1 MSLPR
6 HHRRRD
12 MPHEQIDGVPI
23 WYEEHG
29 DPEGAPL
36 VALHGG
42 ILTFEGSFRD
52 VLPWLT
58 PGRRVIGVELQG
70 HGHTPDT
77 GRAMSIERF
86 ADDVAELIARVA
98 GDGPVD
104 VWGFS
109 LGALTATSLAV
120 RHPSKVRRL
129 VLCASN
135 IRPDG
140 YHAEITA
147 PEQDDPRL
155 PTEEE
160 FARWQ
165 ADYEAVAPNPGD
177 FFPFLERM
185 QPVVHDFAGWT
196 ADEIRSIAAPTL
208 LVIGDRDFVRLDHAA
223 EMLDRFPDCRLA
235 VLPAT
240 RHTEVM
246 QRSDMLRPLVQPFLE
261 E

>member
-1 MSLPR
+1 MA
-6 HHRRRD
+6 
-12 MPHEQIDGVPI
+12 HETIDGVPI

-29 DPEGAPL
+29 DRESPPL

-42 ILTFEGSFRD
+42 IVTFEGSFRD
-52 VLPWLT
+52 VLTWLT
-58 PGRRVIGVELQG
+58 DNRRVIGVELQG

-77 GRAMSIERF
+77 GRAMSVERF
-86 ADDVAELIARVA
+86 GDDVAELIDRVV
-98 GDGPVD
+98 GGGPVD

-120 RHPSKVRRL
+120 RHPAKVRRL
-129 VLCASN
+129 VLAASH

-140 YHAEITA
+140 YHPEITA
-147 PEQDDPRL
+147 PEQADARL

-160 FARWQ
+160 FATWR
-165 ADYEAVAPNPGD
+165 ADYEAVAPDPAG
-177 FFPFLERM
+177 FVPFLERM

-196 ADEIRSIAAPTL
+196 ADEIRSIAAPTF

-223 EMLDRFPDCRLA
+223 EMLELFPDCRLA

-246 QRSDMLRPLVQPFLE
+246 ERAEVLRALVQPFLA
-261 E
+261 